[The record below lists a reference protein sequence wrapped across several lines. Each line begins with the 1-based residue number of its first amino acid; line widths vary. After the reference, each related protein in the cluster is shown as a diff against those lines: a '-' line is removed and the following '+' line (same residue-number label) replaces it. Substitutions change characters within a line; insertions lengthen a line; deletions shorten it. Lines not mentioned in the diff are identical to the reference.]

1 MFGMPLL
8 RASFDELD
16 YSVRTG
22 RPAADHVSDGFWQ
35 YLAEH
40 PMEGQLFEDAM
51 AAKARGQVAGVL
63 AAYDFPAAGLIG
75 DIGGGYGHLVQAVLE
90 ARPATRG
97 VLFDLP
103 HVIEQAA
110 GVASDRLRLQAGDF
124 FQDPLPVCDTYL
136 LMEVIHDWGDD
147 EAARI
152 LRAVREAAP
161 AHARLLV
168 IESLVPDEP
177 GPSWAKV
184 LDVLMLTVLTGRQR
198 TEHEYEEL
206 LGAAGFRLERVIP
219 TPANV
224 SILEATP
231 QASGLVRE
239 LGQPARSL
247 H

>member
-8 RASFDELD
+8 RASFDGLD
-16 YSVRTG
+16 YSLRTG
-22 RPAADHVSDGFWQ
+22 LPAADHVSDGFWQ
-35 YLAEH
+35 YLAGN
-40 PMEGQLFEDAM
+40 PPEGQLFEEAM

-63 AAYDFPAAGLIG
+63 AAYDFPAVGLIG
-75 DIGGGYGHLVQAVLE
+75 DIGGGYGHLVQAILE
-90 ARPATRG
+90 ARPGARG

-103 HVIEQAA
+103 HVIEQAT
-110 GVASDRLRLQAGDF
+110 GLASDRLRLQAGDF

-152 LRAVREAAP
+152 LQAIRQAAP

-168 IESLVPDEP
+168 IESLIPDDP

-206 LGAAGFRLERVIP
+206 LGAAGFQLERVIP
-219 TPANV
+219 TFANV
-224 SILEATP
+224 SILEAAP
-231 QASGLVRE
+231 QAA
-239 LGQPARSL
+239 QPARAGTSTRPS
-247 H
+247 